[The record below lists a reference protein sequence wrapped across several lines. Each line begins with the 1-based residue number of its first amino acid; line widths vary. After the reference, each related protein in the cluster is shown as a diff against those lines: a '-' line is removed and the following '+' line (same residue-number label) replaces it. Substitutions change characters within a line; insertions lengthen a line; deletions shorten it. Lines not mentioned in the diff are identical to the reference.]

1 MELERVHLDAMMV
14 NSSQDEPR
22 ALVATSVTYQEPI
35 PLERTTSTRAGS
47 LDTLDYK

>member
-1 MELERVHLDAMMV
+1 MGRERVCLDATMLDP
-14 NSSQDEPR
+14 SQDEPK
-22 ALVATSVTYQEPI
+22 ALIATSVTYQEPI